1 MCRFLRSW
9 FHIARK
15 EGKTEKHIIKESEY
29 PMSPWGASQHLLF
42 RQNEES
48 GDERVA
54 AEPKPVA
61 SENLPQAYIKEG
73 GRVPLLTDGEERA
86 LAGEIQE
93 GQGER
98 LRRLMKLGLEMEGL
112 HMITRK
118 ERNFSD
124 GRIAVIMPKVEK
136 LEVENQISSR
146 QSVPVSEMRSLH
158 SRLTQF
164 KGEMFK
170 WNLRFG

>member
-1 MCRFLRSW
+1 
-9 FHIARK
+9 
-15 EGKTEKHIIKESEY
+15 
-29 PMSPWGASQHLLF
+29 MSPWEASQHRLF

-48 GDERVA
+48 GDGRVA
-54 AEPKPVA
+54 AGPKPVA
-61 SENLPQAYIKEG
+61 SENLLQAYIKEG
-73 GRVPLLTDGEERA
+73 GRIPLLTDGEERA
-86 LAGEIQE
+86 LAEEIQK
-93 GQGER
+93 GQGE
-98 LRRLMKLGLEMEGL
+98 LVRRLMKLDLEMEEL

-124 GRIAVIMPKVEK
+124 ERTAVIMPRVEK

-146 QSVPVSEMRSLH
+146 QSVPLSEIRSLH
-158 SRLTQF
+158 SWLTQV

>member
-1 MCRFLRSW
+1 MSLSGGWLHF
-9 FHIARK
+9 ARK
-15 EGKTEKHIIKESEY
+15 EGKTE
-29 PMSPWGASQHLLF
+29 
-42 RQNEES
+42 N
-48 GDERVA
+48 
-54 AEPKPVA
+54 
-61 SENLPQAYIKEG
+61 
-73 GRVPLLTDGEERA
+73 
-86 LAGEIQE
+86 
-93 GQGER
+93 
-98 LRRLMKLGLEMEGL
+98 

-136 LEVENQISSR
+136 LEVENQVSSR
-146 QSVPVSEMRSLH
+146 QSVPLSEIRSLH